1 MIYARSKHTRCF
13 GVSSGFFDTI
23 SDKINSKILKAALTL
38 VEPKSTPF
46 LNVSY
51 SCFGLETAPA
61 PLKKPKMTKLSKML
75 YVPYI

>member
-1 MIYARSKHTRCF
+1 MILENVFHNFTIF
-13 GVSSGFFDTI
+13 GAIKDYRN
-23 SDKINSKILKAALTL
+23 DDKILKAALTL
-38 VEPKSTPF
+38 VQPKSTPF